1 MKNNEN
7 IKERNNNK
15 KIKKIKISNLF
26 YQMNP
31 LRDPNVK
38 IKLIE
43 NLFLNNCIQNN
54 LEQKENHPMSER
66 KDLPKIKI
74 KNLKNVHGFCTGKT
88 PLTLKKNNIKNIHII
103 LNHDNSNKNSISN
116 DSNIQQK
123 KDKNLLITSLILPQD
138 NKNFNIQINNS
149 IGNKIQN
156 KFSRINKNKY
166 HINMKKNINLN
177 LLEKNNNS
185 ENENNYIYKRNSSI
199 YDIKRYYRSNMI
211 LPKITKKYIMPSF
224 ENNKS
229 KEINDIISLKQY
241 EMKEIEESIKVKPFI
256 H

>member
-1 MKNNEN
+1 MKNDEN
-7 IKERNNNK
+7 NNERNNNK
-15 KIKKIKISNLF
+15 KINKLKISNLF
-26 YQMNP
+26 YQMNI

-43 NLFLNNCIQNN
+43 NLFINNCIKNN
-54 LEQKENHPMSER
+54 IEQKENHPMSER
-66 KDLPKIKI
+66 KNLPKIKI
-74 KNLKNVHGFCTGKT
+74 KHLKYVHDFCTGRT
-88 PLTLKKNNIKNIHII
+88 PLTLKKNNIKNIRII
-103 LNHDNSNKNSISN
+103 LNPDINNKNSISN

-149 IGNKIQN
+149 IGNKIKN

-166 HINMKKNINLN
+166 HINMKKNLSLN

-185 ENENNYIYKRNSSI
+185 ENDNTYFYKRNSSI

-241 EMKEIEESIKVKPFI
+241 EMKEVEESIKVKPFI

>member
-1 MKNNEN
+1 MH
-7 IKERNNNK
+7 R
-15 KIKKIKISNLF
+15 SNSTHTQEK
-26 YQMNP
+26 Y
-31 LRDPNVK
+31 
-38 IKLIE
+38 
-43 NLFLNNCIQNN
+43 
-54 LEQKENHPMSER
+54 
-66 KDLPKIKI
+66 
-74 KNLKNVHGFCTGKT
+74 
-88 PLTLKKNNIKNIHII
+88 NIKNIRII
-103 LNHDNSNKNSISN
+103 LNPDINNKNSISN

-123 KDKNLLITSLILPQD
+123 KDKNLLITSLILPPD

-149 IGNKIQN
+149 IGNKIKN

-166 HINMKKNINLN
+166 HINIKKNLSLN

-185 ENENNYIYKRNSSI
+185 ENDNTYFYKRNSSI